1 MKGKARLVLILF
13 VCLAIIFP
21 LDMVLADTSTSGGIK
36 AGVRVRE
43 TWELHQGEY
52 DDFATDLHF
61 KLWQKEDKINIKG
74 WEVDISDFTI
84 SSSQRG
90 NQPEPW
96 HSDAGGDNGQHAV
109 DVTAS
114 GAIIPFCTW
123 VTVKATFWLTA
134 WNTKRLADVS
144 WTKDGAEEKAMPDH
158 GWSIDYPKSVPC
170 TEQFLHMF
178 TVTNDDTKDELNV
191 TGLAFLATMTWF
203 DDLTQIEFSGSYPNF
218 TLAPGQSWST
228 NITTTGP
235 LYEGH
240 IYFKYSLN
248 GSSGIYS
255 RDWVDHPV
263 TKEPLVGG
271 TAIPINTP
279 GILAPYIISAALV
292 VSAMVSTTLYIIK
305 RKKNQ

>member
-21 LDMVLADTSTSGGIK
+21 LDMVLADTSTSGGTNT
-36 AGVRVRE
+36 GVRVRE
-43 TWELHQGEY
+43 TWKLHQDKY
-52 DDFATDLHF
+52 TLATDLHF
-61 KLWQKEDKINIKG
+61 KLWQKEDNINVNG
-74 WEVDISDFTI
+74 WEVNISGFAS

-90 NQPEPW
+90 DQPEPY
-96 HSDAGGDNGQHAV
+96 HSDGDNGQHAV
-109 DVTAS
+109 DVNAS
-114 GAIIPFCTW
+114 GGAGIPNCNW
-123 VTVKATFWLTA
+123 VTVKATFWLTS
-134 WNTKRLADVS
+134 WNTKRLADVK
-144 WTKDGAEEKAMPDH
+144 WTDDGAEEKAMPDH

-178 TVTNDDTKDELNV
+178 TITNDDTTDELNV

-203 DDLTQIEFSGSYPNF
+203 DDITQIEFSGSYPNF
-218 TLAPGQSWST
+218 TLAPGQNWST

-248 GSSGIYS
+248 GSGIYS
-255 RDWVDHPV
+255 KDWVDHPV

-271 TAIPINTP
+271 TIIPINTL
-279 GILAPYIISAALV
+279 GILAPYIISAALI
-292 VSAMVSTTLYIIK
+292 VSAVAATTLYVK

>member
-21 LDMVLADTSTSGGIK
+21 LDMVLADTSTSGGTPGV
-36 AGVRVRE
+36 GVRK
-43 TWELHQGEY
+43 TFWLHQDKY
-52 DDFATDLHF
+52 DFANDLHF
-61 KLWQKEDKINIKG
+61 KIWQKDDSLFVSG
-74 WEVDISDFTI
+74 WEVDISDFTS

-90 NQPEPW
+90 DQPEPY

-114 GAIIPFCTW
+114 GASIPFCTW
-123 VTVKATFWLTA
+123 VKIDVTWWLLCG
-134 WNTKRLADVS
+134 NTICLTNVS
-144 WTKDGAEEKAMPDH
+144 WTKYSEKKKAMPDH
-158 GWSIDYPKSVPC
+158 GWSIDYPKSDPC

-178 TVTNDDTKDELNV
+178 TITNDDTTDELNV

-203 DDLTQIEFSGSYPNF
+203 DNLTQIEFSEPYSNF
-218 TLAPGQSWST
+218 TLAPGQNWST

-248 GSSGIYS
+248 GSGIYLKA
-255 RDWVDHPV
+255 WADHPV

-271 TAIPINTP
+271 TAIPINTL
-279 GILAPYIISAALV
+279 GILAPYIISAALII
-292 VSAMVSTTLYIIK
+292 SAVAATTLYVK

>member
-21 LDMVLADTSTSGGIK
+21 LDMVLADTSTSGGEK
-36 AGVRVRE
+36 KGVEVRE
-43 TWELHQGEY
+43 TWWIHQNKY
-52 DDFATDLHF
+52 DNATDLHF
-61 KLWQKEDKINIKG
+61 KLWQKEDWINVNG
-74 WEVDISDFTI
+74 WEVDISNFTV
-84 SSSQRG
+84 SNSQRG
-90 NQPEPW
+90 DQPEPY

-109 DVTAS
+109 DVNAS
-114 GAIIPFCTW
+114 GASIPFCTW
-123 VTVKATFWLTA
+123 VTVNATFWLTA
-134 WNTKRLADVS
+134 WNTKRLADVN
-144 WTKDGAEEKAMPDH
+144 WTNDSATKKAMPDH
-158 GWSIDYPKSVPC
+158 GWSIDYPKSDPC

-178 TVTNDDTKDELNV
+178 TVTNDDTTDELNV

-203 DDLTQIEFSGSYPNF
+203 DDLTQITFSEPYSNF

-248 GSSGIYS
+248 GSEIYS
-255 RDWVDHPV
+255 KDWVDHPV

-271 TAIPINTP
+271 TAIPINTL
-279 GILAPYIISAALV
+279 GILAPYIISAALII
-292 VSAMVSTTLYIIK
+292 SAMVSTTLYVK